1 MINTSTQS
9 GVAITARTQG
19 SATATLRE
27 PMAARDAV
35 GLDGRMEA
43 HAVVV
48 VDTEGIITSW
58 NDGAAVLFGHDA
70 RSAIGRPVDMIVPE
84 HLRDAHWAGFRRA
97 MAAPKIKD
105 MAADLPV
112 LCADGE
118 VREFPGRL
126 LALSDGLG
134 SAIGAIAIYR
144 ADGSTGV
151 RPFSASSET

>member
-1 MINTSTQS
+1 M
-9 GVAITARTQG
+9 
-19 SATATLRE
+19 
-27 PMAARDAV
+27 
-35 GLDGRMEA
+35 
-43 HAVVV
+43 VV

-58 NDGAAVLFGHDA
+58 NDGAVVLFGHDA
-70 RSAIGRPVDMIVPE
+70 PSAIGRPVDMIVPE
-84 HLRDAHWAGFRRA
+84 HLRDAHWAGFHRA
-97 MAAPKIKD
+97 MAAPEIKD

-151 RPFSASSET
+151 RPFSAASEP